1 VIPLVI
7 AARTGDAATVD
18 ALVRAGA
25 DVNASTPHSGTPLMA
40 AAENGHVEVIE
51 RLVAAGADVRARD
64 RIIQTALY
72 AAAQRRHEGAVRAL
86 LAAKADP
93 NDGSLAVAALRGDPA
108 VVTLLL
114 DHGADLGRHGAHAL
128 YEATRAGAD
137 EVVVLLLER
146 GRGCPRPPGREEH
159 AASPRGVELRTR
171 GRARLARARRRS
183 ERARGERLHPAPP
196 RRLIGEGRERAS
208 VDRGA
213 RRRQRTRR

>member
-1 VIPLVI
+1 
-7 AARTGDAATVD
+7 
-18 ALVRAGA
+18 
-25 DVNASTPHSGTPLMA
+25 MA

-108 VVTLLL
+108 VVKLLL

-146 GRGCPRPPGREEH
+146 GADARGRQGAKSTPLHRAASNCGPEVVRALLARGADPNAREASGYTPLLH
-159 AASPRGVELRTR
+159 AASSGKVENVRALIAARADVNALDGDGKTILEHASRHPDVQEELR
-171 GRARLARARRRS
+171 RA
-183 ERARGERLHPAPP
+183 
-196 RRLIGEGRERAS
+196 
-208 VDRGA
+208 GA
-213 RRRQRTRR
+213 R